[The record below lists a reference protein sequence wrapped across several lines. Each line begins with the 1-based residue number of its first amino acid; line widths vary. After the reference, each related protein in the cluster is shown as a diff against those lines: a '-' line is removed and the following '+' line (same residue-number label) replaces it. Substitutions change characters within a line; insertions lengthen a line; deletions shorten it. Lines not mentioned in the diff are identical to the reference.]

1 MNSQR
6 MLHYFLEKKSKDEN
20 NMEVDG
26 GFRGKVVFLH
36 TNQSTNYQSCHYNVK
51 KVLLILSPSR
61 PKAQVRKS
69 LLASVSESRNAKK
82 PIIN

>member
-6 MLHYFLEKKSKDEN
+6 MLHYFLEKKPKDEN

-36 TNQSTNYQSCHYNVK
+36 TSYF
-51 KVLLILSPSR
+51 I
-61 PKAQVRKS
+61 
-69 LLASVSESRNAKK
+69 
-82 PIIN
+82 

>member
-26 GFRGKVVFLH
+26 RFRGKVVFLH
-36 TNQSTNYQSCHYNVK
+36 TSYF
-51 KVLLILSPSR
+51 I
-61 PKAQVRKS
+61 
-69 LLASVSESRNAKK
+69 
-82 PIIN
+82 